1 MRRPDTRPRPTF
13 AARRPRA
20 PGLVLRV
27 PGLILHAPGLILRAP
42 GLVLPSPELAFRALS
57 LVVVA
62 LFSTACSSDSAS
74 DDRAASRAASGVA
87 PGEPWGTLTI
97 ARPMDVRDLNPLRQ
111 ANNATSEVTY
121 QMHEGLFTL
130 SPDQELVGVLATS
143 WELLEDGRTYR
154 LHLREGVTF
163 HSGEPF
169 DAEAVR
175 WNFEKQLKTE
185 PLAIGAGL
193 VPPYEHIEVVDDHTI
208 DVTLEEPNGV
218 FVHVLA
224 APLFMMVDPSRYEA
238 LGERYATDPSGTGPF
253 RFVSW
258 TPDQRVVLEAN
269 RTYWDAE
276 KGPGVE
282 ELVFEVIPEAAAR
295 IIALRNG
302 EVDMVFS
309 VPAEDVPALSRDR
322 DFQVMGT
329 PSMRIV
335 YMGLNTADPVL
346 SDLRVRQ
353 ALGHAID
360 RDQIIEIIGANGVR
374 AEGIGVPAA
383 LGFEP
388 TARAFDPDEAGRL
401 LNDAGWRMSGEY
413 REKDGRR
420 LSVSVQSPG
429 SFPGELESM
438 LVVQSQWKRVGVE
451 MVIAQVES
459 GAATALRNDEAGRHE
474 DDPTHVPAYQ
484 AWTVGEGIRTGE
496 IGYITERPKCDQGFR
511 NWERFCDPA
520 YDEAFER
527 SQSPAPL
534 DERRTGYSALNAIL
548 REQAIRLPLF
558 VLQGNKAMSVGVH
571 GFVPNP
577 NDALDLRGVTVGG

>member
-1 MRRPDTRPRPTF
+1 MRRPHPRPGRTL
-13 AARRPRA
+13 AGRVPCAL
-20 PGLVLRV
+20 GLVVL
-27 PGLILHAPGLILRAP
+27 A
-42 GLVLPSPELAFRALS
+42 LV
-57 LVVVA
+57 
-62 LFSTACSSDSAS
+62 STSCGGDSTSDNS
-74 DDRAASRAASGVA
+74 AASRAASGVA

-97 ARPMDVRDLNPLRQ
+97 ARPQDVRDLNPLRQ

-121 QMHEGLFTL
+121 QIHEGLFTL

-143 WELLEDGRTYR
+143 WQLLEDGRTYR

-185 PLAIGAGL
+185 PLAVGAGL
-193 VPPYEHIEVVDDHTI
+193 VPPYEDIAVVDDHTI
-208 DVTLEEPNGV
+208 DITLEELNGV
-218 FVHVLA
+218 FVQVLA
-224 APLFMMVDPSRYEA
+224 APLFMIVDPSRYEA

-269 RTYWDAE
+269 RTYWDTE
-276 KGPGVE
+276 NGPGVE
-282 ELVFEVIPEAAAR
+282 ELIFEVIPEAAAR

-309 VPAEDVPALSRDR
+309 VPAEDVPALSADR
-322 DFQVMGT
+322 DFEVVGT
-329 PSMRIV
+329 ASMRIV
-335 YMGLNTADPVL
+335 YLGLNTADPVL
-346 SDLRVRQ
+346 SDVRVRQ

-360 RDQIIEIIGANGVR
+360 RDQIVGIIGANGVR
-374 AEGIGVPAA
+374 AEGIGVPDA

-388 TARAFDPDEAGRL
+388 TARAFDPEAASRL
-401 LNDAGWRMSGEY
+401 LDDAGWPMNGDY
-413 REKDGRR
+413 RETDGRR
-420 LSVSVQSPG
+420 LSITVLAPG
-429 SFPGELESM
+429 SFPGEIESM
-438 LVVQSQWKRVGVE
+438 LVVQSQWKGVGVE
-451 MVIAQVES
+451 MIIEQIES
-459 GAATALRNDEAGRHE
+459 GAGTALRNEEAGRHE
-474 DDPTHVPAYQ
+474 ADPTHVPRYQ
-484 AWTVGEGIRTGE
+484 AWTAGEGIRTGE

-520 YDEAFER
+520 YDVAFER
-527 SQSPAPL
+527 SQSPAPMDGRL
-534 DERRTGYSALNAIL
+534 EGYAELNAVL
-548 REQAIRLPLF
+548 REQAIRLPIF
-558 VLQGNKAMSVGVH
+558 VIQGNKAMSVGVR